1 VDELGRAATGG
12 SRAAL
17 DVFAEAGAV
26 LGRAVAGLINVV
38 DPEVVVVLG
47 EGVAHWPF
55 WQPGFDRAVRA
66 QLMPGRRDVSIEV
79 EGWDETSWAQGAA
92 ALVLA
97 TPFDAAGAAGEQGR
111 LVRARLI
118 GAQP

>member
-1 VDELGRAATGG
+1 E
-12 SRAAL
+12 
-17 DVFAEAGAV
+17 VFAEAGTI
-26 LGRAVAGLINVV
+26 LGRATAGLINVV

-47 EGVAHWPF
+47 EGTAEWPL
-55 WQPGFDRAVRA
+55 WRDGFEKALRA
-66 QLMPGRRDVSIEV
+66 QLYPGRRDISIEV
-79 EGWDETSWAQGAA
+79 ESWDDTSWAQGAA

-118 GAQP
+118 GATP